1 MTSSNNPGLLEV
13 FIWIWLRTICG
24 FRPDI
29 YKENTQIS
37 YMDTRGTCFPTQV
50 STTYLL
56 SKIPNVSFNWSML
69 IESSTA
75 FESKKLWVCD
85 PALLTVKVCP
95 SRVLP
100 SIALRCRGAKS
111 NSCSFTLV
119 QGESSGISIL
129 PLTINLHAGHMETAS
144 LSKILEI

>member
-1 MTSSNNPGLLEV
+1 MSRSFPSTISIFMKYHAFPNNPGLLEV

-29 YKENTQIS
+29 YKENKQIS
-37 YMDTRGTCFPTQV
+37 HT
-50 STTYLL
+50 
-56 SKIPNVSFNWSML
+56 KNPNASFNWSML

-119 QGESSGISIL
+119 QRESSGISIL
-129 PLTINLHAGHMETAS
+129 PLTINLHAGHIETAS